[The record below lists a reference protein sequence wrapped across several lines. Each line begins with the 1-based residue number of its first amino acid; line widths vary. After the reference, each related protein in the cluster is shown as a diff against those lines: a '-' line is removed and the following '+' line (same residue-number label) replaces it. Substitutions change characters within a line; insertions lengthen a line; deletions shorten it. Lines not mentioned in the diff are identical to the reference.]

1 MLCALL
7 CVYVL
12 IFTLVLLSVIAC
24 VCILEL
30 AYVVLRVV
38 VAIVL
43 AREPVHALALRCEP
57 VLVLVSG
64 PALAFAPHL
73 ALARVSVLRP
83 VLVRSCICK
92 CT

>member
-1 MLCALL
+1 MLALL
-7 CVYVL
+7 
-12 IFTLVLLSVIAC
+12 IVIAC

-30 AYVVLRVV
+30 TSVVLRVL

-43 AREPVHALALRCEP
+43 ASEPVHALALRCEP
-57 VLVLVSG
+57 ALVLVSG
-64 PALAFAPHL
+64 PSLAFAPHL

-83 VLVRSCICK
+83 VLVRSCACK